1 MTHLAWLTLG
11 VCGWSGRG
19 RLPEDRAPAR
29 RPSVRPTAAIVSAD
43 TFTWLGEPDELD
55 ELIPTTE
62 DGARGATALLSG
74 GARVCTAWHA
84 PSARLAASDSFL
96 TSLPCLAPRANRPP
110 KMGARRRGG
119 APLPARGPAPSRRA
133 QNPAPDGAPM
143 ALLTRDPTPSP
154 HSPLPYSPAPQWM
167 FYDRAR
173 IFAQGGEGGDG
184 CVAFRREKGVARGGP
199 AGGDGAK
206 GGDVYLRCD
215 RNLNTL
221 RPPRVHFKAKKGT
234 NGKGSGMHGVTG
246 DDVYVSVPVGTVVT
260 VEDDASLVGELL
272 RDGDVLRVARG
283 GRGGRGN
290 AFFKTD
296 QNHTPRLSEKG
307 DLGAERWLV
316 LELKLLADAGLIG
329 CPNAGKSTLLA
340 ASTNAKPKIADYPFT
355 TVVPNL
361 GVWPKESERL
371 QGVEGMVIA
380 DIPGLLEGAHD
391 GVGLGRAFLRHIER
405 CRVLIHVLSG
415 DSPDPVG
422 DLLAVNA
429 ELALFSPGLAAKLQ
443 IVVLNKID
451 LPHVR
456 EQLPE
461 LRARIEAAVGHSRIF
476 AVSAATGERTA
487 ELMLRVRRQLDKM
500 VADTA
505 GTPAEMFGGTI
516 PSNTGVELDE
526 MARLRDFTVEGRAFD
541 GVYRIRGEAIDR
553 LIRRTNWDYYEA
565 RVRFQ
570 KTLSAIGIT
579 AALKEAGARDGDT
592 VEVAGM
598 SFEFT
603 ADDNPFAEAARQDG
617 FVD

>member
-1 MTHLAWLTLG
+1 MPPWLEAETE
-11 VCGWSGRG
+11 V
-19 RLPEDRAPAR
+19 
-29 RPSVRPTAAIVSAD
+29 
-43 TFTWLGEPDELD
+43 DE
-55 ELIPTTE
+55 
-62 DGARGATALLSG
+62 
-74 GARVCTAWHA
+74 
-84 PSARLAASDSFL
+84 
-96 TSLPCLAPRANRPP
+96 
-110 KMGARRRGG
+110 M
-119 APLPARGPAPSRRA
+119 LPATDDDSE
-133 QNPAPDGAPM
+133 
-143 ALLTRDPTPSP
+143 
-154 HSPLPYSPAPQWM
+154 WM

-173 IFAQGGEGGDG
+173 IFVQGGEGGDG

-221 RPPRVHFKAKKGT
+221 RPPRVHFKGTKGT
-234 NGKGSGMHGVTG
+234 NGKGSLMHGVNG
-246 DDVYVSVPVGTVVT
+246 DDVYVDVPVGTVVT
-260 VEDDASLVGELL
+260 VEDDQSLVGELL
-272 RDGDVLRVARG
+272 NDGDVLRVARG

-340 ASTNAKPKIADYPFT
+340 SATNAKPKIADYPFT

-361 GVWPKESERL
+361 GVWPRDQVQL
-371 QGVEGMVIA
+371 NGGQGMVLA
-380 DIPGLLEGAHD
+380 DIPGLLEGA
-391 GVGLGRAFLRHIER
+391 FLRHIER
-405 CRVLIHVLSG
+405 CRLLIHVVSG

-429 ELALFSPGLAAKLQ
+429 ELALFSPALAAKVQ
-443 IVVLNKID
+443 VVVINKID

-456 EQLPE
+456 ERLPQ
-461 LRARIEAAVGHSRIF
+461 LRAELAEAAGHSRLF

-487 ELMLRVRRQLDKM
+487 DLMMRVRRQLDKLI
-500 VADTA
+500 ADPL
-505 GTPAEMFGGTI
+505 GTPSEMFGGTL
-516 PSNTGVELDE
+516 PSNAGMQLDE
-526 MARLRDFTVEGRAFD
+526 FSRLRDFKIEARAFD
-541 GVYRIRGEAIDR
+541 GVFRIRGEAIDR

-570 KTLSAIGIT
+570 KTLAAIGVS
-579 AALKEAGARDGDT
+579 AALKKAGAKDGDT

-598 SFEFT
+598 AFEYT

-617 FVD
+617 FAD